1 MQVTNPAKM
10 CGIYCR
16 ALRHKLHVH
25 VLGYLNKKMLIS
37 ICVSQPK
44 MKCRSCLI
52 NSYNSGIILF
62 DAFQVKC
69 FLDSTCSLSDFV
81 ERYRGMFLRLKNAM
95 EELFG
100 QHTAF
105 VLALRQGFSAA
116 LLQLSI
122 LTAMHVSQQGILARM
137 S

>member
-1 MQVTNPAKM
+1 M
-10 CGIYCR
+10 
-16 ALRHKLHVH
+16 
-25 VLGYLNKKMLIS
+25 S
-37 ICVSQPK
+37 
-44 MKCRSCLI
+44 I
-52 NSYNSGIILF
+52 NSYNSDVILF
-62 DAFQVKC
+62 GAFQVKS

-137 S
+137 SLNL